1 MNPNNIELLAPAGS
15 YEGFEAA
22 LGAGADAVYVGGAM
36 FGARAYAQNFNEE
49 ELLRA
54 IDVAHIHGK
63 KLYLTVNTLLKNR
76 ELKEELVSYLEPY
89 YNAGLDAVIVQDMGV
104 FSLLQKRISEASPS
118 CQHADDCNWSGRNEI
133 PGRSGGD
140 PGGSCKRTFPSGTF
154 PYA

>member
-76 ELKEELVSYLEPY
+76 ELKEELVSYLVQLLEMNILHGKSTGHRP
-89 YNAGLDAVIVQDMGV
+89 VMIV
-104 FSLLQKRISEASPS
+104 E
-118 CQHADDCNWSGRNEI
+118 NENHQN
-133 PGRSGGD
+133 SGGNQTN
-140 PGGSCKRTFPSGTF
+140 R
-154 PYA
+154 A

>member
-54 IDVAHIHGK
+54 IDVAHIHGR
-63 KLYLTVNTLLKNR
+63 KLYLTVNTLLKNK
-76 ELKEELVSYLEPY
+76 EL
-89 YNAGLDAVIVQDMGV
+89 
-104 FSLLQKRISEASPS
+104 
-118 CQHADDCNWSGRNEI
+118 NEHLA
-133 PGRSGGD
+133 
-140 PGGSCKRTFPSGTF
+140 FLSGTLL
-154 PYA
+154 